1 MTGYAPS
8 TRSTH
13 LQSEWANIATH
24 GLGLA
29 LSVLGTV
36 SLGMHATLY
45 HSLRRSLAAWVFALT
60 LMLLYAAS
68 TLYHA
73 APQGSAKRRL
83 RVLDHCAIY
92 LLIAGSYT
100 PFMLVA
106 LQGLLGWTLLAAIWG
121 LAGLGLAFKLTLTIR
136 ARYLSTL
143 AYAAMGWLAL
153 TAIVPLGRVLQPVTL
168 FWLVAGG
175 VAYTAGTF
183 FYHSR
188 RMRYAHA
195 VFHLFVVAGSA
206 CHFAAVSILLLQSTG
221 R

>member
-1 MTGYAPS
+1 MTAYSISA
-8 TRSTH
+8 TRSH
-13 LQSEWANIATH
+13 LQREWANIITH

-36 SLGMHATLY
+36 SLVTHTTLY
-45 HSLRRSLAAWVFALT
+45 HSLRRSFAAWVFALT

-73 APQGSAKRRL
+73 VPQGSAKRRL

-106 LQGLLGWTLLAAIWG
+106 LQGRLGWTLLAAIWG
-121 LAGLGLAFKLTLTIR
+121 LAGFGLAFKLTMSIR
-136 ARYLSTL
+136 VRYVSTL
-143 AYAAMGWLAL
+143 TYIGMGWLAL
-153 TAIVPLGRVLQPVTL
+153 TAIVPLDRVLQPVTF

-175 VAYTAGTF
+175 VAYTAGAF

-188 RMRYAHA
+188 QMRYAHA
-195 VFHLFVVAGSA
+195 VFHLFVVVGSA
-206 CHFAAVSILLLQSTG
+206 CHFVAVSTLLLSAAAG
-221 R
+221 